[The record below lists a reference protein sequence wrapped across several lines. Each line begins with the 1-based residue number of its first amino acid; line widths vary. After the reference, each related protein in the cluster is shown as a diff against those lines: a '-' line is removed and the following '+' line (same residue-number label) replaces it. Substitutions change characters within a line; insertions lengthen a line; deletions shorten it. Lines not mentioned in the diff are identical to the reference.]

1 MPISIRRVT
10 APGASFAL
18 APILIPIVL
27 ILLKSTADLPARPF
41 GDGFPADLVRF
52 VGDPVVALLIGV
64 LIAFGLPKKL
74 EQEMLSTT
82 GWVGE
87 GLAKGAVII
96 LITGAGGA
104 FGKVLQDSGIAERLG
119 TELGGLSLGIWLPFL
134 LAAAIKTAQGSSTVA
149 IITTASIAV
158 PLLSA
163 LGLDAPIGRTL
174 AVLAI
179 GAGAMV
185 VSHANDS
192 YFWVVTQ
199 FSGMDTNTG
208 YRLQTLGTLVQG
220 VAAALVIWV
229 LGLILL

>member
-1 MPISIRRVT
+1 MEERIRT

-27 ILLKSTADLPARPF
+27 ILLKSVADLPASPV
-41 GDGFPADLVRF
+41 GEGLAADIVRF

-64 LIAFGLPKKL
+64 LISLGLPEKL
-74 EQEMLSTT
+74 ERQMLSTT

-104 FGKVLQDSGIAERLG
+104 FGRVLQDSGIAERLG
-119 TELGGLSLGIWLPFL
+119 TELGGLNLGIWLPFL

-149 IITTASIAV
+149 IITTASIMV
-158 PLLSA
+158 PLLA
-163 LGLDAPIGRTL
+163 PLGLEAPVARTL
-174 AVLAI
+174 TVLAI
-179 GAGAMV
+179 GAGSMV

-220 VAAALVIWV
+220 FAAGLVIWA
-229 LGLILL
+229 LGLVLF